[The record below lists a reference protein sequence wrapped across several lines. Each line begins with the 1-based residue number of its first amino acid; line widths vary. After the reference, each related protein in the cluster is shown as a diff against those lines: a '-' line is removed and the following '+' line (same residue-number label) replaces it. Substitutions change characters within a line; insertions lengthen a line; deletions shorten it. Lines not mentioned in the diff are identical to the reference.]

1 MVKVNIKTPEL
12 RSHLFFS
19 VSMNDFDHIFVCEKQ
34 YTCICVRNKS
44 RKYRK
49 IAIFINVASDVLYLS
64 SDYNSGLQ
72 NLIWGMYIT
81 NTPKGNKAMIIS

>member
-19 VSMNDFDHIFVCEKQ
+19 VSINDFDHICICEKQ

-44 RKYRK
+44 RKNRK
-49 IAIFINVASDVLYLS
+49 TAIFINVASDVLHLS

-72 NLIWGMYIT
+72 NLI
-81 NTPKGNKAMIIS
+81 